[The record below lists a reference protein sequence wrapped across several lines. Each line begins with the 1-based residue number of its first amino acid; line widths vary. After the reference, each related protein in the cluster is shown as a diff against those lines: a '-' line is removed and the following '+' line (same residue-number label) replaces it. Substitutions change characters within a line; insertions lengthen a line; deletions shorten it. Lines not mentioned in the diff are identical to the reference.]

1 MAKFIY
7 QNGQFE
13 AVDTK
18 KELAYTD
25 YKIIKNNVDAEYVEK
40 DGTIKS
46 TKHDGYLG
54 IWSYELERDSRTY
67 YIVQD
72 NEIKEVILYK
82 QPMKGD
88 EVYYIIE
95 INGSMY
101 NCIPENNDTIY
112 STYKEARINLM
123 EQQQN
128 TTDNIQM
135 RQQI

>member
-101 NCIPENNDTIY
+101 NCIPEDNDTIY

-128 TTDNIQM
+128 TTYNIQM

>member
-101 NCIPENNDTIY
+101 NCIPEDNDTIY

>member
-46 TKHDGYLG
+46 TKHDGY
-54 IWSYELERDSRTY
+54 
-67 YIVQD
+67 
-72 NEIKEVILYK
+72 EIKEVILYK
-82 QPMKGD
+82 QPMKAD

-123 EQQQN
+123 EQQRN
-128 TTDNIQM
+128 MTDNIQL

>member
-18 KELAYTD
+18 KELIYTD
-25 YKIIKNNVDAEYVEK
+25 YTVIKENVDKEYIEK
-40 DGTIKS
+40 DGTVKS

-128 TTDNIQM
+128 TTDNIQL

>member
-18 KELAYTD
+18 KELTYTD

-88 EVYYIIE
+88 DIYYIIE

-123 EQQQN
+123 EQQRN
-128 TTDNIQM
+128 MTDNIQL

>member
-67 YIVQD
+67 YSVQD

-82 QPMKGD
+82 QPMKAD

-123 EQQQN
+123 EQQRN
-128 TTDNIQM
+128 MTDNIQL

>member
-1 MAKFIY
+1 
-7 QNGQFE
+7 
-13 AVDTK
+13 
-18 KELAYTD
+18 
-25 YKIIKNNVDAEYVEK
+25 
-40 DGTIKS
+40 
-46 TKHDGYLG
+46 
-54 IWSYELERDSRTY
+54 
-67 YIVQD
+67 
-72 NEIKEVILYK
+72 
-82 QPMKGD
+82 MKAD